1 MRVKID
7 SWATF
12 DLNELCAAN
21 DNIYICF
28 KDIDIDF
35 RFAMRIFVVIYDH
48 RRLNTY
54 FRRITTSR
62 FAGFSSRRSEIDGQD
77 MGRVVMHPSNHHS
90 RRHAVLPTIGTISR
104 LHARKGALRKQSM
117 RRDTI

>member
-1 MRVKID
+1 
-7 SWATF
+7 
-12 DLNELCAAN
+12 
-21 DNIYICF
+21 
-28 KDIDIDF
+28 
-35 RFAMRIFVVIYDH
+35 MRIFVVIYDH

-54 FRRITTSR
+54 FRRITASR
-62 FAGFSSRRSEIDGQD
+62 FAGFSSRRSGDEIGGQD